1 MKDSMNTTVPQKT
14 VRISI
19 VLVLGLLS
27 IAGVLSSCIT
37 ITPVNTSSTSNKIA
51 KQTLQVNEQIQIKT
65 PTLDPGATATP
76 DISKEPTRRVT
87 VSSIDGSNINPLSGL
102 PVSDPESLD
111 LPPALVSISNFPLMA
126 RPQAG
131 LSFSPL
137 IFEFYTGQGLT
148 CLLAYFYGDMPDTNG
163 LDTEIGPVHS
173 GRLPDEG
180 LRQLYQGFLVN
191 SGASENVARNLSHET
206 HVFARTEDQIGN
218 LMITSGELQDI
229 ALKEKEELDKMG
241 PSGMLHDTQ
250 VPPNGKKADSFWLM
264 YNYVNQII
272 WHYDSQSGAYLRY
285 QDNGDATT
293 FIRLDDRLTGEPLTF
308 ENVIIFFAEH
318 KAVYETWIDVLFT
331 YYEKEPALLLR
342 DGQIYQIYWSTRNTK
357 EAAAAGKPN
366 PIRFIDYDGELFPLK
381 PGQTWVEIVQPG
393 TSYWESID
401 SDVYYDRANIS
412 MEGSGFWSM
421 IFEAPGAILDTPD

>member
-1 MKDSMNTTVPQKT
+1 MKENIAMIVPRRT
-14 VRISI
+14 ARLNITLT
-19 VLVLGLLS
+19 LVLLAITGMLS
-27 IAGVLSSCIT
+27 ACII
-37 ITPVNTSSTSNKIA
+37 ITHENTSLTNNKIA
-51 KQTLQVNEQIQIKT
+51 KQTLQINEQAQVKT
-65 PTLDPGATATP
+65 PTLDSGATTTP
-76 DISKEPTRRVT
+76 DISKNPTRSAT
-87 VSSIDGSNINPLSGL
+87 ISSIDGSSINPLSGL

-111 LPPALVSISNFPLMA
+111 LPPALVSISNFPISA

-131 LSFSPL
+131 LSFAPL
-137 IFEFYTGQGLT
+137 VYEFYTGQGMT
-148 CLLAYFYGDMPDTNG
+148 CLLAYFYGDLPDTNS
-163 LDTEIGPVHS
+163 LQTEIGPVHS

-191 SGASENVARNLSHET
+191 AGASENVARNLSHET
-206 HVFARTEDQIGN
+206 HVFARTEDQIGS
-218 LMITSGELQDI
+218 LTITSGELQNI
-229 ALKEKEELDKMG
+229 ALKEKEELSKMG
-241 PSGMLHDTQ
+241 PGGMLHDAQ
-250 VPPNGKKADSFWLM
+250 VPAGGKKADGFWLM

-285 QDNGDATT
+285 QDDGDATS

-318 KAVYETWIDVLFT
+318 RAVYETWIDVNFT
-331 YYEKEPALLLR
+331 FYKKEPALLLR
-342 DGQIYQIYWSTRNTK
+342 DGQLYQIYWSTSNTK
-357 EAAAAGKPN
+357 ESATSGKPN

-393 TSYWESID
+393 TPYWESID

-412 MEGSGFWSM
+412 MAGSGFWSM